1 MSVEREK
8 KMPYELLKKQIAEFV
23 PLCEQ
28 EKNDKEIME
37 KALACFPDI
46 LTRENKTAH
55 FTASAWIKSETG
67 NKVLM
72 LYHNIFQSWSWTGG
86 HADGDEN
93 LLQVALREAAEET
106 GIKNV
111 RVVSPEI
118 FSLEILTVDGHEK
131 RGNYIPS
138 HLHYNVTYLLEASE
152 KETLRIKPDEN
163 SGVQWIA
170 VEELEKKVTEEWMM
184 QRIYRK
190 LSERMKNVSK
200 SGRFTEKEW
209 KNFTVFSHN
218 F

>member
-1 MSVEREK
+1 MTGNGGRRSLSVERGK
-8 KMPYELLKKQIAEFV
+8 KMSGELLKKQIAEFA

-28 EKNDKEIME
+28 EKIDKEIME

-55 FTASAWIKSETG
+55 FTASAWIKNETG
-67 NKVLM
+67 NKILM
-72 LYHNIFQSWSWTGG
+72 SYHNIFQSWSWTGG
-86 HADGDEN
+86 HADGEEN
-93 LLQVALREAAEET
+93 LLRVALREAAEET
-106 GIKNV
+106 GIKNA

-118 FSLEILTVDGHEK
+118 FSLEVLPVAGHEK

-152 KETLRIKPDEN
+152 RETLRIKPDEN

-184 QRIYRK
+184 ERIYRK
-190 LSERMKNVSK
+190 LSERMKDIPES
-200 SGRFTEKEW
+200 EP
-209 KNFTVFSHN
+209 
-218 F
+218 